1 MALLEWK
8 FVYKVEGWSTLTIYR
23 PVLELSSSRRRYKDN

>member
-8 FVYKVEGWSTLTIYR
+8 FIDKVEGWSTLTICR
-23 PVLELSSSRRRYKDN
+23 PVLELSSGRRRYEDT